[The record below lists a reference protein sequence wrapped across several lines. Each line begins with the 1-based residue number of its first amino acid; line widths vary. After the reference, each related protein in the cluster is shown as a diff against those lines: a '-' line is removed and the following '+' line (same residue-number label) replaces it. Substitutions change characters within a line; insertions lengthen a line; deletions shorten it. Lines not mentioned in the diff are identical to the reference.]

1 MSHLVLPSSGP
12 AMPMSFSRRDALNLS
27 ALGLGGLALNGFTG
41 AFAGAAQSSLTPQ
54 TPHHEPKARRVIFLF
69 MHGGPSQVDTFD
81 HKPLLD
87 RDDGKDLPFEKAA
100 RIDATP
106 KLLKSPWKFARHGE
120 CGQWVSE
127 LLPHTAKHVDAQPRS
142 VAWPGRFDAAYRQR

>member
-1 MSHLVLPSSGP
+1 MGGAHPVFDSPHLALSGP
-12 AMPMSFSRRDALNLS
+12 AMTTRFSRRDALNVS
-27 ALGLGGLALNGFTG
+27 ALGLGGLALNGLTG
-41 AFAGAAQSSLTPQ
+41 AFANAGQNSLAPQ

-87 RDDGKDLPFEKAA
+87 SDDGKDLPFEKAA

-120 CGQWVSE
+120 CGQWV
-127 LLPHTAKHVDAQPRS
+127 
-142 VAWPGRFDAAYRQR
+142 